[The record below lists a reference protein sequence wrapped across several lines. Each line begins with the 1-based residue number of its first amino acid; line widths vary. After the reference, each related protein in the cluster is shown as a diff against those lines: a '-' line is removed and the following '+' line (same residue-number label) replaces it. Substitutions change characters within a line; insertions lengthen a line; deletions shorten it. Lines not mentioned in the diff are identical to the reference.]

1 MTSGVEGRVE
11 VGHAHQGAHGLL
23 RAVKLHKCHAA
34 GPPISMHHKVD
45 AIGAYSVPSKE
56 SASHPNR
63 VSADGEAKQS
73 KVKCTRTLLQNVNI
87 RSG

>member
-1 MTSGVEGRVE
+1 MTSGLEGRVE

-45 AIGAYSVPSKE
+45 AIRAYSVPSKE
-56 SASHPNR
+56 SAAHPNK
-63 VSADGEAKQS
+63 VSAEKQAKQS
-73 KVKCTRTLLQNVNI
+73 EVKCTPTCKASI
-87 RSG
+87 